1 MSIYHLNL
9 SAISRSAG
17 RTAVAAAAYRAG
29 VSLSDPRTGEVHDY
43 TRKGGVVDTA
53 IVMPQGC
60 TWQPTRQELWGAVES
75 HHKRGD
81 AVPAR
86 EIDVA
91 LPHELDATARKRL
104 AVDLAR
110 GLANHYGVAVDV
122 ALHAPDKQGNGKNWH
137 AHVLFSAC
145 AVGQSGE
152 LGKKVAMLDPIA
164 AKRAKQPNAAELLR
178 PYWEKLVNREL
189 ERAGLSQRVDHRSL
203 EAQGIERQ
211 PTVHLGP
218 AATAMERRGVE
229 SELGDKNRQAADR
242 VQVARMESW
251 QRQTDSLVEMEE
263 AELAMLAQERDQVLR
278 QAQAKPASGA
288 AFTPSL
294 DTLKAATAKQKPAQP
309 STDNSVNRPA
319 PASLANPMQKALEA
333 RRRMAL
339 GGPSMAV
346 DAAQAAQSA
355 AAAAK
360 SPAVLLA
367 QLKAKL
373 LALVGRMVDLR
384 EDPIKQASGTVIA
397 ANERWAAMHIGRDT
411 QLIDRQVWA
420 VEEGRSYL
428 LKDGPS
434 GRQIELRP
442 VNSNTASSLEYVYG
456 KQVGELAR
464 QWAERDK
471 ALVQNRTKDR
481 GNTPGLGG

>member
-29 VSLSDPRTGEVHDY
+29 VALSDPRTGEVHDY
-43 TRKGGVVDTA
+43 TRKGGVVDSV

-75 HHKRGD
+75 HHNRGD
-81 AVPAR
+81 ALPAR
-86 EIDVA
+86 DIDVA
-91 LPHELDATARKRL
+91 LPHELDAAARKRL

-152 LGKKVAMLDPIA
+152 LGKKVALLDPIA

-218 AATAMERRGVE
+218 AATAMERRGAE
-229 SELGDKNRQAADR
+229 SELGDKNRLAAER

-263 AELAMLAQERDQVLR
+263 AELAMLAQERDALLR
-278 QAQAKPASGA
+278 QAQATPAPGA
-288 AFTPSL
+288 TFTPSL
-294 DTLKAATAKQKPAQP
+294 DTLKAAP
-309 STDNSVNRPA
+309 
-319 PASLANPMQKALEA
+319 ANPMQKALEA

-346 DAAQAAQSA
+346 DAAQSA

-360 SPAVLLA
+360 SPQVLLA

-384 EDPIKQASGTVIA
+384 EGPVKQASGPVIA
-397 ANERWAAMHIGRDT
+397 ANERWAAMHIGSDT

-420 VEEGRSYL
+420 VEEGRSYQL
-428 LKDGPS
+428 RGGPN
-434 GRQIELRP
+434 GPQIEARP
-442 VNSNTASSLEYVYG
+442 VHRQTASTLEYVYG

-471 ALVQNRTKDR
+471 ALVQAQTRSRD
-481 GNTPGLGG
+481 NTPRPF

>member
-29 VSLSDPRTGEVHDY
+29 VALSDPRTGEVHDY
-43 TRKGGVVDTA
+43 TRKGGVVDSV

-91 LPHELDATARKRL
+91 LPHELDAAARKRL

-152 LGKKVAMLDPIA
+152 LGKKVALLDPIA

-218 AATAMERRGVE
+218 AATAMERRGAE
-229 SELGDKNRQAADR
+229 SELGDKNRLAAER

-263 AELAMLAQERDQVLR
+263 AELAMLAQERDALLR
-278 QAQAKPASGA
+278 QAQATPAPGA
-288 AFTPSL
+288 TFTPSL
-294 DTLKAATAKQKPAQP
+294 DTLKAAP
-309 STDNSVNRPA
+309 
-319 PASLANPMQKALEA
+319 ANPMQKALEA

-346 DAAQAAQSA
+346 DAAQSA

-360 SPAVLLA
+360 SPQVLLA

-384 EDPIKQASGTVIA
+384 EGPVKQASGTVIA

-420 VEEGRSYL
+420 VEEGRSYQL
-428 LKDGPS
+428 RGGPN
-434 GRQIELRP
+434 GPQIEARP
-442 VNSNTASSLEYVYG
+442 VHRQTASTLEYVYG

-471 ALVQNRTKDR
+471 ALVQAQTRSRD
-481 GNTPGLGG
+481 NTPRPF

>member
-9 SAISRSAG
+9 SAITRSAG

-91 LPHELDATARKRL
+91 LPHELDAAARKRL

-145 AVGQSGE
+145 SVSQSGE

-218 AATAMERRGVE
+218 TATAMERRGAE
-229 SELGDKNRQAADR
+229 SELGDKNRLAAEL

-251 QRQTDSLVEMEE
+251 QRQTDHLVEMEE
-263 AELAMLAQERDQVLR
+263 AELAMLVQERDALLR
-278 QAQAKPASGA
+278 QAPATPAPGA
-288 AFTPSL
+288 TFTPSL
-294 DTLKAATAKQKPAQP
+294 DTLKAAP
-309 STDNSVNRPA
+309 
-319 PASLANPMQKALEA
+319 ANPMQKALEA

-360 SPAVLLA
+360 SPQVLLA

-420 VEEGRSYL
+420 VEEGRSYQL
-428 LKDGPS
+428 REGPN
-434 GRQIELRP
+434 GPQIEARP
-442 VNSNTASSLEYVYG
+442 VHSQTASSLAYVYG
-456 KQVGELAR
+456 KQVGDLAR

-471 ALVQNRTKDR
+471 ALVQNRTIDR
-481 GNTPGLGG
+481 GGPRPF

>member
-29 VSLSDPRTGEVHDY
+29 VELTDPRTGEVHDY
-43 TRKGGVVDTA
+43 TRKGGVVDSI
-53 IVMPQGC
+53 IVMPEGC

-91 LPHELDATARKRL
+91 LPHELDAAARKRL

-145 AVGQSGE
+145 SVGQSGE

-218 AATAMERRGVE
+218 AATAMERRGAE
-229 SELGDKNRQAADR
+229 TELGDKNRQVADR
-242 VQVARMESW
+242 AQVARMERW
-251 QRQTDSLVEMEE
+251 QRQTDDLVEREE
-263 AELAMLAQERDQVLR
+263 AELALLVQERDALR
-278 QAQAKPASGA
+278 QAQAKPAPGA
-288 AFTPSL
+288 ARSSSL
-294 DTLKAATAKQKPAQP
+294 DTFNRLLAEQQAKQKPAQP
-309 STDNSVNRPA
+309 STDNSVNQPPPA
-319 PASLANPMQKALEA
+319 AHTNPLQKQLEA

-346 DAAQAAQSA
+346 DATQSA

-360 SPAVLLA
+360 SPQVLLA

-373 LALVGRMVDLR
+373 LALVGRVVDLR
-384 EDPIKQASGTVIA
+384 EGPFTQATGTIIA
-397 ANERWAAMHIGRDT
+397 ANERWAAMHHGRDT
-411 QLIDRQVWA
+411 LLIDREKWP
-420 VEEGRSYL
+420 VEEGRAYS
-428 LKDGPS
+428 LKAGQNGPQVE
-434 GRQIELRP
+434 GRL
-442 VNSNTASSLEYVYG
+442 VNSSTASSLKLVYG
-456 KQVGELAR
+456 EKVAELAK

-471 ALVQNRTKDR
+471 ALAQSRTVDR
-481 GNTPGLGG
+481 GGPRPF

>member
-43 TRKGGVVDTA
+43 TRKGGVVGTV

-91 LPHELDATARKRL
+91 LPHELDAAARKRL

-122 ALHAPDKQGNGKNWH
+122 ALHEPDKQGNGKNWH

-152 LGKKVAMLDPIA
+152 LGKKVVMLDPIA

-178 PYWEKLVNREL
+178 PYWEKLVNSEL

-218 AATAMERRGVE
+218 AATAMERRGAE
-229 SELGDKNRQAADR
+229 TELGDKNRLAAER
-242 VQVARMESW
+242 VKTARMESW
-251 QRQTDSLVEMEE
+251 QWQTDHLVEMEE
-263 AELAMLAQERDQVLR
+263 AELVMLVQERDALLR
-278 QAQAKPASGA
+278 QAPAKPAPGA
-288 AFTPSL
+288 TFTPSM
-294 DTLKAATAKQKPAQP
+294 DTLKAATAKKKPAQP
-309 STDNSVNRPA
+309 SADNSVNRPA
-319 PASLANPMQKALEA
+319 PASPANPMQKALEA

-346 DAAQAAQSA
+346 DAAQSA
-355 AAAAK
+355 MASAK

-434 GRQIELRP
+434 GQQIELRP
-442 VNSNTASSLEYVYG
+442 VNSNTASTLEYVYG
-456 KQVGELAR
+456 KQVGQLAR
-464 QWAERDK
+464 QWAERDR
-471 ALVQNRTKDR
+471 ALVNQKSCDNSL
-481 GNTPGLGG
+481 GL

>member
-9 SAISRSAG
+9 SAITRSAG
-17 RTAVAAAAYRAG
+17 RTGVAAAAYRAG

-60 TWQPTRQELWGAVES
+60 AWQPTRQELWGAVES

-91 LPHELDATARKRL
+91 LPHELDAAARKRL

-122 ALHAPDKQGNGKNWH
+122 ALHEPDKQGNGKNWH

-145 AVGQSGE
+145 SVSQSGE

-218 AATAMERRGVE
+218 AATAMERRGAE
-229 SELGDKNRQAADR
+229 TELGDKNRLAAER
-242 VQVARMESW
+242 VKTARLESW
-251 QRQTDSLVEMEE
+251 QRQTDHLVEMEE
-263 AELAMLAQERDQVLR
+263 AELAMLAQERDALLR
-278 QAQAKPASGA
+278 QAPATPAPGA
-288 AFTPSL
+288 TFTPSL

-319 PASLANPMQKALEA
+319 PASPANPMQKALEA

-434 GRQIELRP
+434 GQQIELRP

-464 QWAERDK
+464 QWAERDR
-471 ALVQNRTKDR
+471 ALVQAQTR
-481 GNTPGLGG
+481 GRGGPSLG